1 MKELNGLI
9 NVLKPAGMTSHDV
22 VNKIRRLLKIT
33 KVGHTG
39 TLDPG
44 VTGVLPICIGR
55 GTKVA
60 QFMTEKVKEYRGELT
75 LGISTNTQDGSG
87 NVVGEKESSHLTEE
101 QIRAAF
107 ANFVGNIKQIPPMV
121 SAVKHKGKRLYE
133 LARQGQ
139 EVEREPREITIYKL
153 EILETKKIGEPHPAI
168 LFDVLCSKGTY
179 IRTLCADIGEAL
191 KVGGHMSSLIR
202 TKSGPF
208 DIENAVSLEVIEEYV
223 KDGKLEEI
231 LHPLEVGLQGMN
243 RIEIRP
249 NLVEK
254 VQHGNRIFLPGVIS
268 STDGLAE
275 GQTICIYGESKL
287 IALGKVIRDE
297 TYQGNEPRHYF
308 QPVTVL
314 I

>member
-9 NVLKPAGMTSHDV
+9 NVLKPAGITSHDV

-44 VTGVLPICIGR
+44 VTGVLPICIGK

-87 NVVGEKESSHLTEE
+87 SVIEEKESSHITEE

-107 ANFVGNIKQIPPMV
+107 ANFVGELEQIPPMV
-121 SAVKHKGKRLYE
+121 SAVKYKGKRLYE

-139 EVEREPREITIYKL
+139 EVEREPRKITIFKL
-153 EILETKKIGEPHPAI
+153 EILETKNIGKPHPSI

-179 IRTLCADIGEAL
+179 IRTLCDDIGAAL

-208 DIENAVSLEVIEEYV
+208 DIENAVSLEIIEDYV
-223 KDGKLEEI
+223 RNNKLEEI
-231 LHPLEVGLQGMN
+231 LHPLEVGLQGMS
-243 RIEIRP
+243 RIEIKP

-268 STDGLAE
+268 STEGLTE
-275 GQTICIYGESKL
+275 GQHICIYGENKL
-287 IALGKVIRDE
+287 LALGKVVRDE
-297 TYQGNEPRHYF
+297 TYQGNEQRHYF
-308 QPVTVL
+308 QPVTVF
-314 I
+314 